1 MPLPADLR
9 HLPKQSRDA
18 HGWAL
23 LILEGLFL
31 GVMLGLAF
39 LANW

>member
-1 MPLPADLR
+1 MRLDL
-9 HLPKQSRDA
+9 KDYGNKSRDA

-23 LILEGLFL
+23 LILEGLFIGL
-31 GVMLGLAF
+31 MVGLAF

>member
-1 MPLPADLR
+1 MRLDLKDYQT
-9 HLPKQSRDA
+9 KQRDA

-23 LILEGLFL
+23 LVLEGLFL
-31 GVMLGLAF
+31 GLMVGLAF

>member
-1 MPLPADLR
+1 MLPLDLKNYPR
-9 HLPKQSRDA
+9 KRDA

-23 LILEGLFL
+23 LILEGLFF
-31 GVMLGLAF
+31 GIMLGLAF

>member
-1 MPLPADLR
+1 VLPADLR
-9 HLPKQSRDA
+9 HLKKSRDA

-23 LILEGLFL
+23 LILEGLFI

>member
-1 MPLPADLR
+1 VLPADLKNYP
-9 HLPKQSRDA
+9 HKQRDA

-23 LILEGLFL
+23 LVLEGLFL